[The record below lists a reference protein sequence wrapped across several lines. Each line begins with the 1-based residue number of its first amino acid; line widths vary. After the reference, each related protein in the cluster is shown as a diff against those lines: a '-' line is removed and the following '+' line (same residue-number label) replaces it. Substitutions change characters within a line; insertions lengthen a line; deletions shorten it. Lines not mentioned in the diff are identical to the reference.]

1 LGKPIAE
8 VQKVSLQGSLDTFAL
23 PDVLSLLSSTGK
35 SGELLVTGGR
45 SQGHVWLRDGKVVG
59 ALAGRASAPVDVL
72 FELLRV
78 VEGEFRFSGDLP
90 DAEVGEPEDVA
101 PILAEAQRR
110 LEEWRGIE
118 AVVPSLEADVRLVP
132 EAPTDQVTVRAD
144 QWRLLVAIASELRV
158 QGVIDRTGMGEFDT
172 CRTIKELVEAGLAEV
187 DMLSSGTS
195 SRVSGQTVSDAV
207 KPAAAPGRETAP
219 DAEATEGDGPSDD
232 DLVELPK
239 RKPRATAAKPKATE
253 PKHDQTS
260 LSSKIS
266 AAAVAA
272 AEELPEAEAKVLV
285 EQLAALGDDEEA
297 AKELARRVVAGE
309 DLGDGDDEP
318 INRGLLLKFLSSVR
332 S

>member
-1 LGKPIAE
+1 M
-8 VQKVSLQGSLDTFAL
+8 SLQGSLDTFAL

-90 DAEVGEPEDVA
+90 DAEVGPPEDVG

-110 LEEWRGIE
+110 LVEWRGIE
-118 AVVPSLEADVRLVP
+118 AVVPSLEAAVRLVP
-132 EAPTDQVTVRAD
+132 EAPGEQVTVRSD
-144 QWRLLVAIASELRV
+144 QWRLLVAIASEMRV

-187 DMLSSGTS
+187 QGADEPVAKSAA
-195 SRVSGQTVSDAV
+195 RVAAE
-207 KPAAAPGRETAP
+207 PAAD
-219 DAEATEGDGPSDD
+219 DASAAVDDGDE

-239 RKPRATAAKPKATE
+239 RKPRSGTSRAKAAEAKRPVEEEAAFA
-253 PKHDQTS
+253 S
-260 LSSKIS
+260 IS

>member
-1 LGKPIAE
+1 LGKPTSE

-45 SQGHVWLRDGKVVG
+45 SQGHVWLKDGKVVG

-90 DAEVGEPEDVA
+90 DAEVGPPEDLA
-101 PILAEAQRR
+101 PILAEAQNR
-110 LEEWRGIE
+110 LVEWRGIE
-118 AVVPSLEADVRLVP
+118 KVVPSLEAAVRLVP
-132 EAPTDQVTVRAD
+132 DAPGPEVTIRSD

-158 QGVIDRTGMGEFDT
+158 QGVIDRSGMGEFDT
-172 CRTIKELVEAGLAEV
+172 CRTIKELVESGLAEV
-187 DMLSSGTS
+187 DTLDSVPSGGAT
-195 SRVSGQTVSDAV
+195 VSGPAQTDVPAPTDA
-207 KPAAAPGRETAP
+207 A
-219 DAEATEGDGPSDD
+219 DAPSDEE
-232 DLVELPK
+232 LVELPK
-239 RKPRATAAKPKATE
+239 RKPRSSAAKAKVSPEPEPEAEAKPDEEATE
-253 PKHDQTS
+253 GAFTS
-260 LSSKIS
+260 LS
-266 AAAVAA
+266 AAAV
-272 AEELPEAEAKVLV
+272 AEAKVLV